1 MLLLLPDCDPNN
13 ARDRVEEIRRRV
25 ASLHDGPDNRLP
37 KVTISAGIATLP
49 DCASTISQA
58 IHLADEALY
67 AAKRGG
73 RNQVRLAEPI
83 VHQPPESPAESPPIA
98 AAGAGLRLIETAT
111 AP

>member
-1 MLLLLPDCDPNN
+1 MVPL
-13 ARDRVEEIRRRV
+13 
-25 ASLHDGPDNRLP
+25 RLP
-37 KVTISAGIATLP
+37 PVGFAHHVGPRPPGIATLP

-58 IHLADEALY
+58 IRAADEALY

-83 VHQPPESPAESPPIA
+83 VQQPPESPAEAPPIA